1 LTGEIAGKSIGKHM
15 LRSGFANK
23 LARRFGSYSH
33 ARYPVLAIALVAM
46 SAMTVPSFKGIVA
59 TWLGVCLWLCYCFFA
74 FEWLSRLWIAGRDE
88 RKRSYIFSAAGIVD
102 AIAVLPIPIAL
113 TFGMPAPTAWL
124 LAALWILKLAPDI
137 PGLRQLRRVLVL
149 EAKPLASVL
158 FVFLALL
165 FLAGVSMHLLERSGQ
180 PDTFGSLP
188 SALWWAVVTL
198 TTTGYGD
205 AVPQTPL
212 GRLIAGMVMVCGVG
226 VFGLLTGILATGF
239 ANESRRHNF
248 IQTWDLVSGV
258 PFFRCLDPAGIA
270 EITHMLRRWEI
281 PEATVVFRRGKVAD
295 CMYFIA
301 SGEVC
306 IELPKKDIHL
316 GTGAF
321 FGEMA
326 LLGNSTRSANVVTTL
341 PTTLLVL
348 DLADFRTLTAHHP
361 ALTSAVQEEA
371 ARRAQENQT

>member
-1 LTGEIAGKSIGKHM
+1 
-15 LRSGFANK
+15 
-23 LARRFGSYSH
+23 
-33 ARYPVLAIALVAM
+33 
-46 SAMTVPSFKGIVA
+46 MTVPSFKGPVA
-59 TWLGVCLWLCYCFFA
+59 TWLGICLWLCYCFFA
-74 FEWLSRLWIAGRDE
+74 FEWLSRLWIAARDE
-88 RKRSYIFSAAGIVD
+88 GARGYIFSAAGIVD
-102 AIAVLPIPIAL
+102 AAAVLPIPIAL
-113 TFGMPAPTAWL
+113 ASGLPAPSAWL
-124 LAALWILKLAPDI
+124 FAALWILKLAPDI

-158 FVFLALL
+158 FIFLTLL

-180 PDTFGSLP
+180 PDAFGSLP

-212 GRLIAGMVMVCGVG
+212 GRLIAGLMMICGVG

-239 ANESRRHNF
+239 ASESRRHNF
-248 IQTWDLVSGV
+248 IQTWDLVSSV
-258 PFFRCLDPAGIA
+258 PFFRCLDPAGIT
-270 EITHMLRRWEI
+270 EITHMLRRWEV
-281 PEATVVFRRGKVAD
+281 PEATTIIRRGKVAD

-301 SGEVC
+301 SGEVL
-306 IELPKKDIHL
+306 IELPKKHIQL
-316 GTGAF
+316 GKGAF

-348 DLADFRTLTAHHP
+348 DLADFRTLAGHHP
-361 ALTSAVQEEA
+361 ALASAVEEESK
-371 ARRAQENQT
+371 RRAQENQA